1 MLTSGQRKS
10 AEALRLEEIR
20 HGRHWR
26 RWGAYLSERQ
36 WGTVREDYSEH
47 GTAWEY
53 FLHDQARSRAY
64 RWGEDGIGGF
74 GDDRLLLCLGLALW
88 NGRDPILKER
98 LFGLT
103 NAEGNHGEDVKELY
117 YYLDGTPTHSYMRML
132 YKYPQTAFP
141 YAWLVEENR
150 RRGRG
155 DPEFEL
161 IDTSVFADSRYFDV
175 EIEYAKA
182 DVDDILMRVTV
193 HNRAA
198 EAAELH
204 VLPQLWAR
212 NIWSWKP
219 DSPRPQLVARD
230 DHSISIDHPQ
240 LPALRLHC
248 DGHPQFLFCQNETN
262 VTRLYGISRPGHH
275 FKDGINDYVVNGQ
288 IAAVNPD
295 PRGTKAAAH
304 YHLSLPPG
312 GSNRVRARLTLAD
325 HPSGLGDFDRIFDQ
339 RRAEAD
345 EFYAELQHDIA
356 DPDARLVQRQA
367 LAGML
372 WSKQFYYIDIPE
384 WLNGDPLQPPPPA
397 ARRHGRN
404 SDWPHL
410 NNADIIAVPDKWEY
424 PWYAAWDL
432 AFHAVTL
439 ALIDPGY
446 AKSQLLLLTR
456 DWYMH
461 PNGQLPA
468 YEWAFGD
475 VNPPVHAWA
484 AWRVYEI
491 DREHRG
497 GPGDYDFLER
507 VFHKLMLNF
516 TWWVNRKDVED
527 RNIFQGGFLG
537 LDNIGIF
544 DRNTA
549 LPGGGY
555 MNQADGTAWMAMYTL
570 NLMRIALELALTD
583 HVYEDIASKFFEH
596 FLYIAEAMTNIG
608 GNGIGL
614 WDDEDEFY
622 YDVLHLPDGERI
634 PLRVRSLVGL
644 IPLFAVE
651 VLDASVFARLH
662 HFSARTHWFL
672 EHRPHLA
679 RLVSRW
685 HDPSTGERHLLSLL
699 RGHRM
704 KRLLTRML
712 DETAFLSNFGVRSLS
727 KFYEEHPYEFESAG
741 QQFSISYVPGDSASN
756 VFGGNSNW
764 RGPIWMPVNFLIIES
779 LQRFHSYYGDDFKI
793 ECPVGSGTLLH
804 LGEVATE
811 LSRRLCGIFLRS
823 ADGRRPVFGDS
834 PIEQKDPHF
843 RDNVLFYEFFHG
855 DTGRGL
861 GASHQTGWTALIAF
875 LLCSPALAA
884 PVHATARAPAAE
896 PAFANVK
903 NG

>member
-1 MLTSGQRKS
+1 MPISEKRRS
-10 AEALRLEEIR
+10 AEAMRLEEI
-20 HGRHWR
+20 HYGKHWR
-26 RWGAYLSERQ
+26 RWGPYLSERQ
-36 WGTVREDYSEH
+36 WGTVREDYSEY

-53 FLHDQARSRAY
+53 FPHDHARSRAY

-74 GDDRLLLCLGLALW
+74 GDEQLLLCLALALW

-103 NAEGNHGEDVKELY
+103 NSEGNHGEDVKELY

-132 YKYPQTAFP
+132 YKYPQAAFP

-150 RRGRG
+150 RRGRSEA
-155 DPEFEL
+155 EFEL
-161 IDTSVFADSRYFDV
+161 IDTGIFADNRYFDV

-198 EAAELH
+198 DAAELH

-219 DSPRPQLVARD
+219 DCPRPLLVARED
-230 DHSISIDHPQ
+230 RTISVDHPL
-240 LPALRLHC
+240 LPRLRLHC
-248 DGHPQFLFCQNETN
+248 DGSPEFLFCHNETN
-262 VTRLYGISRPGHH
+262 ITRLSGISAPGHH
-275 FKDGINDYVVNGQ
+275 FKDGINDYVVNGEV
-288 IAAVNPD
+288 AAVAPD
-295 PRGTKAAAH
+295 RRGSKVAA
-304 YHLSLPPG
+304 YYRLSLPAG
-312 GSNRVRARLTLAD
+312 GCAQLRARLAPAD
-325 HPSGLGDFDRIFDQ
+325 HAFGLSDFDHIFDQ

-345 EFYAELQHDIA
+345 EFYAELQHDIT

-367 LAGML
+367 LAGVL
-372 WSKQFYYIDIPE
+372 WSKQFYYFDIPE

-404 SDWPHL
+404 CDWPHL
-410 NNADIIAVPDKWEY
+410 NNADIVSMPDKWEY

-439 ALIDPGY
+439 ALIDPGF

-484 AWRVYEI
+484 VWRVYEI

-497 GPGDYDFLER
+497 GEGDLAFLER

-516 TWWVNRKDVED
+516 TWWVNRKDVEG

-544 DRNTA
+544 DRNA
-549 LPGGGY
+549 KLPNGGY
-555 MNQADGTAWMAMYTL
+555 INQADGTAWMAMYTL

-608 GNGIGL
+608 GDGIGL

-622 YDVLHLPDGERI
+622 YDVLHLSDGERI

-651 VLDASVFARLH
+651 VLGAW
-662 HFSARTHWFL
+662 FSSLPRFNARTHWFL

-685 HDPSTGERHLLSLL
+685 YDAKSGERHLLSLL

-704 KRLLTRML
+704 KRLLNRML
-712 DETAFLSNFGVRSLS
+712 DETAFLSDFGVRSRS
-727 KFYEEHPYEFESAG
+727 KLYEDNPYVFERDG
-741 QQFSISYVPGDSASN
+741 NRFSISYVPGDSATT

-764 RGPIWMPVNFLIIES
+764 RGPVWMPVNFLIIES
-779 LQRFHSYYGDDFKI
+779 LQRFHSYYGDDFKV
-793 ECPVGSGTLLH
+793 EYPVGSGALLH
-804 LGEVATE
+804 LGEVAAE
-811 LSRRLCGIFLRS
+811 LSRRLCRIFLRGE
-823 ADGRRPVFGDS
+823 DGKRPVFGDS
-834 PIEQKDPHF
+834 PIEQNDPHF

-855 DTGRGL
+855 DNGRGL
-861 GASHQTGWTALIAF
+861 GASHQTGWTALIAC
-875 LLCSPALAA
+875 LLRSYASTAA
-884 PVHATARAPAAE
+884 VRTAAMAPATEVEA
-896 PAFANVK
+896 
-903 NG
+903 GGQ

>member
-1 MLTSGQRKS
+1 MTRRGWIS
-10 AEALRLEEIR
+10 AEAQRLEELR
-20 HGRHWR
+20 HGKHWR
-26 RWGAYLSERQ
+26 RWGPYLSERQ
-36 WGTVREDYSEH
+36 WGTVREDYSEY
-47 GTAWEY
+47 GNAWEY
-53 FLHDQARSRAY
+53 LPHDHARSRAY

-103 NAEGNHGEDVKELY
+103 NLEGNHGEDVKELY

-132 YKYPQTAFP
+132 YKYPQAAFP
-141 YAWLVEENR
+141 YNLLVEENR
-150 RRGRG
+150 CRGRS

-161 IDTSVFADSRYFDV
+161 IDTGVFADNRYFDI

-182 DVDDILMRVTV
+182 DTDDILLLVTI
-193 HNRAA
+193 HNRGS

-212 NIWSWKP
+212 NTWSWRP
-219 DSPRPQLVARD
+219 DPMRPQFVARE
-230 DHSISIDHPQ
+230 DHSISVDHPQ
-240 LPALRLHC
+240 LPQMRLHC
-248 DGHPQFLFCQNETN
+248 DDRPEFLFCQNETN
-262 VTRLYGISRPGHH
+262 VRRLWGIDAPGHH
-275 FKDGINDYVVNGQ
+275 FKDGINDYVVNGDTD
-288 IAAVNPD
+288 AVRPD
-295 PRGTKAAAH
+295 RRGSKVAAH
-304 YHLSLPPG
+304 YRLSLSPHG
-312 GSNRVRARLTLAD
+312 TARLRTRLTLAD
-325 HPSGLGDFDRIFDQ
+325 NPSGLGDFDRIVDQ
-339 RRAEAD
+339 RRADAD
-345 EFYAELQHDIA
+345 EFYAELQQDIA
-356 DPDARLVQRQA
+356 SPDARLVQRQA

-397 ARRHGRN
+397 ARRYRRN

-410 NNADIIAVPDKWEY
+410 NNADIVAMPDKWEY

-439 ALIDPGY
+439 ALIDPGF

-491 DREHRG
+491 DRDHRG
-497 GPGDYDFLER
+497 EGDYDFLER

-516 TWWVNRKDVED
+516 TWWVNRKDVEG

-544 DRNTA
+544 DRNAA
-549 LPGGGY
+549 LPSGGHI
-555 MNQADGTAWMAMYTL
+555 NQADGTAWMAMYTL

-608 GNGIGL
+608 GDGIGL

-651 VLDASVFARLH
+651 VLDAAVFTRLRR
-662 HFSARTHWFL
+662 FSARTHWFL
-672 EHRPHLA
+672 EHRPQLA

-685 HDPSTGERHLLSLL
+685 HDARTGERHLLSLL

-704 KRLLTRML
+704 KRLLNRML
-712 DETAFLSNFGVRSLS
+712 DETAFLSDFGVRSLS
-727 KFYEEHPYEFESAG
+727 KFYGENPYVFERAG
-741 QQFSISYVPGDSASN
+741 QRFTISYVPGDSATA

-764 RGPIWMPVNFLIIES
+764 RGPIWMPVNFLLIES
-779 LQRFHSYYGDDFKI
+779 LRRFHSYYGDDFKI

-804 LGEVATE
+804 LGEVAAE
-811 LSRRLCGIFLRS
+811 LSRRLCRIFLRGK
-823 ADGRRPVFGDS
+823 DGRRPIFGDS
-834 PIEQKDPHF
+834 PMQQDDPNF

-855 DTGRGL
+855 DDGRGL
-861 GASHQTGWTALIAF
+861 GASHQTGWTGLVALLIRDCF
-875 LLCSPALAA
+875 
-884 PVHATARAPAAE
+884 ATNRATETPAPAEA
-896 PAFANVK
+896 AV
-903 NG
+903 G